1 MAPLM
6 ELSPA
11 ARAKARMVFT
21 CWFLEVEEL
30 AVEIAPEILK
40 KEKEGKMEQSTNS
53 IPVVIE

>member
-1 MAPLM
+1 
-6 ELSPA
+6 
-11 ARAKARMVFT
+11 
-21 CWFLEVEEL
+21 LEFKEL